1 MRAVAG
7 DDYRATLDRVLPRAM
22 DQGIADADGFF
33 EHELPAV
40 RAWSFDA
47 HDARRLRAPVLL
59 VMGGRSDDVSPIW
72 RQRHELLMRLL
83 PGAESF
89 VLPGATHLL
98 HLQNPS
104 GLADRVAAFAA
115 SHSMGLTVELLPNTR
130 N

>member
-22 DQGIADADGFF
+22 DQGIADADSFF

-40 RAWSFDA
+40 RAWKFDA
-47 HDARRLRAPVLL
+47 RDARRLRAPVLL
-59 VMGGRSDDVSPIW
+59 VMGGRSDNVSPIW
-72 RQRHELLMRLL
+72 RQRHELLLGLL

-98 HLQNPS
+98 HLQNP
-104 GLADRVAAFAA
+104 GALADRIVTFVAK
-115 SHSMGLTVELLPNTR
+115 HSMGRTR
-130 N
+130 